1 MKRIKSSRTRKADGP
16 LASVLASRALAAVVI
31 YFVLHP
37 DRALHFRALQR
48 VTGVSSRSLQH
59 EMARLES
66 LGLVQRERDG
76 RLVRYRAVAGHPR
89 WSVLRDMVRQFAD
102 PAELLRVALAEVP
115 GLEAAFIY
123 GSCAR
128 GEMDELSDIDVFA
141 LGDGLED
148 PETELVLIG
157 GTGETGA
164 LLKREVNVTR
174 YSPAEM
180 QRRQHTGF
188 FRSVLSGSKIWL
200 VGDERTL
207 TGAHLAAT

>member
-1 MKRIKSSRTRKADGP
+1 MKRIIPTRLRKADGP
-16 LASVLASRALAAVVI
+16 LASLLASRALAAVVI

-37 DRALHFRALQR
+37 DKALHFRALQR

-102 PAELLRVALAEVP
+102 PAELLRVALADVP
-115 GLEAAFIY
+115 GLEAAFIF

-141 LGDGLED
+141 LGEGLEE

-157 GTGETGA
+157 GAGETGA
-164 LLKREVNVTR
+164 LLKREVNVAR
-174 YSPAEM
+174 YSPAEFRH
-180 QRRQHTGF
+180 RRHTGF

-200 VGDERTL
+200 VGDEL
-207 TGAHLAAT
+207 ALNDAHPGAP

>member
-123 GSCAR
+123 GSFAR
-128 GEMDELSDIDVFA
+128 GDTHAESDIDVFA
-141 LGDGLED
+141 LGDALKHLD
-148 PETELVLIG
+148 TRRELTQRTVEASI
-157 GTGETGA
+157 
-164 LLKREVNVTR
+164 LLDREVNVTR
-174 YSPAEM
+174 YTRDKLEA
-180 QRRQHTGF
+180 RRTGGF
-188 FRSVLSGSKIWL
+188 LSSVLAGPKQWL
-200 VGDERTL
+200 VGDETVLQYRDIYV
-207 TGAHLAAT
+207 